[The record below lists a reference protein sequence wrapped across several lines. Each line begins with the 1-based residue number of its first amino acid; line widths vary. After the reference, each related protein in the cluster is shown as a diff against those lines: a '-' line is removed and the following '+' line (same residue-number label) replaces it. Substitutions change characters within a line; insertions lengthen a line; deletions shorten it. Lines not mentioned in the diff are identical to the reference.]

1 MGAFLKEDFSACY
14 VKNGQ
19 DYTLWNQIMSNKF
32 YEENC
37 GQDQTDWIKS
47 GEFNVKGIYGV
58 GIGTNLNE
66 TEIYK

>member
-19 DYTLWNQIMSNKF
+19 DYTLWNQIMTNKF

-37 GQDQTDWIKS
+37 GQDQTDWMKS
-47 GEFNVKGIYGV
+47 G
-58 GIGTNLNE
+58 
-66 TEIYK
+66 